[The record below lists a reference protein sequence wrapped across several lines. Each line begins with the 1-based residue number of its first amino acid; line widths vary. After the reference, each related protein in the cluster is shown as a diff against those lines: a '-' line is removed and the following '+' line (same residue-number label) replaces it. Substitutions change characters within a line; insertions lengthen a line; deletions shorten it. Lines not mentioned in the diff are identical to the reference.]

1 MSFFERIKQSI
12 IVGYLKQMFSKENLT
27 QRSTITALVVGLAAV
42 LNWNL
47 TPEAQDQVVG
57 AVLTAINAILGIVAT
72 YNFVRDEKKLPW
84 QDK

>member
-57 AVLTAINAILGIVAT
+57 TVLTAINAILGIVAT